1 MQYIISIILC
11 IIFSIIITIIIYNNK
26 KKNNLFKQE
35 IEQKYNEQYKLDI
48 QTAKAQKMA
57 EIDAEVVAARQRLY
71 EHKQLCENA
80 IDDARTA
87 TDNMCNEL
95 QERVNVIDQLL
106 LAKQEEYDRFLETQK
121 QSVDAVAAEYKIAQL
136 EKLDNEIKL
145 LYNKEEEK
153 VKATIAELQQKLYN
167 EMGVKQELLKQLT
180 DELDTLKATRDSLN
194 EDILRRKELEEH
206 EEYYRVVVSEFAKA
220 DINLLMDVRDKLHIR
235 ESLDKLIYET
245 YVSKAVTEMTRRVL
259 NGEAPSGIYKITRL
273 KTGEIYIGKSTDV
286 KKRWTEHCKTA
297 FGVGSIAHSILHTTM
312 KKDGIDNFTFELLE
326 KVPKDKL
333 TEREKYWIAFYDT
346 KKYGMNER
354 NG

>member
-1 MQYIISIILC
+1 M
-11 IIFSIIITIIIYNNK
+11 K
-26 KKNNLFKQE
+26 
-35 IEQKYNEQYKLDI
+35 
-48 QTAKAQKMA
+48 
-57 EIDAEVVAARQRLY
+57 
-71 EHKQLCENA
+71 
-80 IDDARTA
+80 
-87 TDNMCNEL
+87 
-95 QERVNVIDQLL
+95 
-106 LAKQEEYDRFLETQK
+106 QK

-153 VKATIAELQQKLYN
+153 VKATIAELQQKLYD
-167 EMGVKQELLKQLT
+167 ELGVKQELLVQLSKKV
-180 DELDTLKATRDSLN
+180 DQMKITRDSLN

-259 NGEAPSGIYKITRL
+259 SGEAPSGIYKITRL

-297 FGVGSIAHSILHTTM
+297 FGVGSIAHSILHTM

-333 TEREKYWIAFYDT
+333 TEREKYWIAFMIQ
-346 KKYGMNER
+346 KSME
-354 NG
+354 

>member
-1 MQYIISIILC
+1 MITIILC
-11 IIFSIIITIIIYNNK
+11 IIFIIIYK
-26 KKNNLFKQE
+26 KEIKKLKLKNQQKDEEIKLF
-35 IEQKYNEQYKLDI
+35 I
-48 QTAKAQKMA
+48 QTAKAEKMA
-57 EIDAEVVAARQRLY
+57 EIDAEVVAARQRLQ
-71 EHKQLCENA
+71 EHRQLCENA

-87 TDNMCNEL
+87 TSNMCDEL
-95 QERVNVIDQLL
+95 QERVNVVDQLL
-106 LAKQEEYDRFLETQK
+106 LAKQEEYNRLLEAQK

-153 VKATIAELQQKLYN
+153 VRATIAELQQKLYD
-167 EMGVKQELLKQLT
+167 EMGVKQELFVQLSK
-180 DELDTLKATRDSLN
+180 EVEQMKITRDSLN

>member
-1 MQYIISIILC
+1 MLAIERRSAILSKLVVEGKVLVSDLSQE
-11 IIFSIIITIIIYNNK
+11 FGVTEETIRR
-26 KKNNLFKQE
+26 
-35 IEQKYNEQYKLDI
+35 D
-48 QTAKAQKMA
+48 
-57 EIDAEVVAARQRLY
+57 
-71 EHKQLCENA
+71 
-80 IDDARTA
+80 
-87 TDNMCNEL
+87 
-95 QERVNVIDQLL
+95 
-106 LAKQEEYDRFLETQK
+106 
-121 QSVDAVAAEYKIAQL
+121 L
-136 EKLDNEIKL
+136 EKLDNDIKL

-153 VKATIAELQQKLYN
+153 VRAAIAELQQKLYD
-167 EMGVKQELLKQLT
+167 EMGVKQELFAQLSK
-180 DELDTLKATRDSLN
+180 EVEQMKITRDSLN

-259 NGEAPSGIYKITRL
+259 SGEAPSGIYKITRL

>member
-1 MQYIISIILC
+1 M
-11 IIFSIIITIIIYNNK
+11 
-26 KKNNLFKQE
+26 
-35 IEQKYNEQYKLDI
+35 
-48 QTAKAQKMA
+48 
-57 EIDAEVVAARQRLY
+57 
-71 EHKQLCENA
+71 
-80 IDDARTA
+80 
-87 TDNMCNEL
+87 
-95 QERVNVIDQLL
+95 
-106 LAKQEEYDRFLETQK
+106 
-121 QSVDAVAAEYKIAQL
+121 AAEYKIAQL

-153 VKATIAELQQKLYN
+153 VKATIAELQQKLYD
-167 EMGVKQELLKQLT
+167 EMGVKQELLVQLSKEV
-180 DELDTLKATRDSLN
+180 DQMKITRDSLN

-259 NGEAPSGIYKITRL
+259 SGEAPSGIYKITRL

>member
-1 MQYIISIILC
+1 MITIILC
-11 IIFSIIITIIIYNNK
+11 IIFIIIYK
-26 KKNNLFKQE
+26 KEIKKLKLKNQQKDEEIKLF
-35 IEQKYNEQYKLDI
+35 I
-48 QTAKAQKMA
+48 QTAKAEKMA
-57 EIDAEVVAARQRLY
+57 EIDAEVVAARQRLQ
-71 EHKQLCENA
+71 EHRQLCENA

-95 QERVNVIDQLL
+95 QERVNVVDQLL
-106 LAKQEEYDRFLETQK
+106 LAKQEEYDRLLETQK

-153 VKATIAELQQKLYN
+153 VRATIAELQQKLYD
-167 EMGVKQELLKQLT
+167 EMGIKQELLTQLSK
-180 DELDTLKATRDSLN
+180 EVEQMKNTRDSLN

-259 NGEAPSGIYKITRL
+259 SGEAPSGIYKITRL

>member
-1 MQYIISIILC
+1 MIIILC
-11 IIFSIIITIIIYNNK
+11 IIFIIIYK
-26 KKNNLFKQE
+26 KEIKKLKLKNQQKDEEIKLF
-35 IEQKYNEQYKLDI
+35 I
-48 QTAKAQKMA
+48 QTAKAEEMA
-57 EIDAEVVAARQRLY
+57 KIDAEVVAARQRLQ
-71 EHKQLCENA
+71 EHRQLCENA

-95 QERVNVIDQLL
+95 QERVNVVDQLL
-106 LAKQEEYDRFLETQK
+106 LTKREEYNRLLETQK

-153 VKATIAELQQKLYN
+153 VKTTIAELQQKLYD
-167 EMGVKQELLKQLT
+167 EMGVKQELLIQLSK
-180 DELDTLKATRDSLN
+180 EVEQIKNTRDSLN

-245 YVSKAVTEMTRRVL
+245 YVSKAVAEMTRRVL

-326 KVPKDKL
+326 KLPNDKKL
-333 TEREKYWIAFYDT
+333 LGEREKYWIVFYDT